1 MASRPESAEM
11 AVNAATQASR
21 DFAGKQARRLLTEAV
36 GIGFVWGWAG
46 AAVGFFV
53 GTIVAGPIIGPVV
66 GATLG
71 AKVGAALGVV
81 AGAADAHNYNKS
93 HPW

>member
-1 MASRPESAEM
+1 MASRPESAEI

-21 DFAGKQARRLLTEAV
+21 DFAGKQARRLLIEAA

-46 AAVGFFV
+46 AAVGMFV
-53 GTIVAGPIIGPVV
+53 GAIVAGPV
-66 GATLG
+66 GAIAGVKFG
-71 AKVGAALGVV
+71 AEAGAFLGVV
-81 AGAADAHNYNKS
+81 VGAADAHSYNKS